1 MWQVCMEKCNIMP
14 VKLVGVVSPSRG
26 SIDVL
31 MYSVFILCVCL
42 RRCHP
47 DPRRSRRHSN
57 I

>member
-1 MWQVCMEKCNIMP
+1 MWQVCKEKCNIMP